1 MNFNWKSLALANKG
15 LKSENLAF
23 QVSSRL
29 ERLGWRSLFITANV
43 EPERGIKKLGSPE
56 AMQKQQISLTVPVE

>member
-1 MNFNWKSLALANKG
+1 MNSNWKSLALPNKG

-29 ERLGWRSLFITANV
+29 ERLNWRSLFITANV

-56 AMQKQQISLTVPVE
+56 AMQKQQISLIVPVE